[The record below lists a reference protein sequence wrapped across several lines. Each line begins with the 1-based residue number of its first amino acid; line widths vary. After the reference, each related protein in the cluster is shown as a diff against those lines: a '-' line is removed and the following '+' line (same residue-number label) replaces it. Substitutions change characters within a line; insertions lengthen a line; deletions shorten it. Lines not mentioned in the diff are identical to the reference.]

1 MPKKEKTAK
10 LFKGVLHSGSDWT
23 GRFTFCNGGMQQ
35 PHNTQIIRMIMMD
48 YQCYTLHQEF
58 VAFIPMWWKETK
70 SHLFFSIHNISWL
83 KAGVQLS
90 QLDDNVVLRMIKH
103 FFYAREKNT
112 HLIPPLTSQL
122 NSSDWYESV
131 IHSDWQRLLAVVV
144 VEHFLYLWLCEK
156 NHFNLW
162 TFDRRSDSCV
172 HVCRQVPGWMS
183 GESEHI
189 VRMWW

>member
-1 MPKKEKTAK
+1 MLYSSSGMCGLHTNVV
-10 LFKGVLHSGSDWT
+10 KGNKIALIFFHPQHLLT
-23 GRFTFCNGGMQQ
+23 
-35 PHNTQIIRMIMMD
+35 
-48 YQCYTLHQEF
+48 
-58 VAFIPMWWKETK
+58 ET
-70 SHLFFSIHNISWL
+70 
-83 KAGVQLS
+83 GVQLS

-131 IHSDWQRLLAVVV
+131 IHSDWQRLLTVVV
-144 VEHFLYLWLCEK
+144 VEHFLFLWLCEK